1 MTVTLRTEA
10 EAMQQDVIHRF
21 LCDEAPWSRGIPRE
35 TVARAIAHSLNF
47 GVFDGDAQVA
57 YARVVTDRATFAWL
71 ADVFVLQAHRG
82 RGHAVRLMDA
92 VVAHPALQGLRRF
105 SLATSTAPGLYA
117 RYGFTPLVKP
127 QLLMER
133 YAPDLYLSQGS
144 P

>member
-57 YARVVTDRATFAWL
+57 YVRVVTDRATFAWL
-71 ADVFVLQAHRG
+71 ADVFVLAPHRG
-82 RGHAVRLMDA
+82 RGHALRLMDA

-105 SLATSTAPGLYA
+105 SLATRTAPGLYA

>member
-1 MTVTLRTEA
+1 MSITVRSGA
-10 EAMQQDVIHRF
+10 EAMQLDVIHRF

-35 TVARAIAHSLNF
+35 TVARAVAHSLNF
-47 GVFDGDAQVA
+47 GVFDGEVQVA

-117 RYGFTPLVKP
+117 RYGFTAPVKP
-127 QLLMER
+127 QILMER
-133 YAPDLYLSQGS
+133 YAPDLYLTQG
-144 P
+144 PA

>member
-1 MTVTLRTEA
+1 MTVTLCTEA

-82 RGHAVRLMDA
+82 RGHALRLMDA

-144 P
+144 A

>member
-82 RGHAVRLMDA
+82 RGHALRLMDA

>member
-1 MTVTLRTEA
+1 MTVTLCTEA

-82 RGHAVRLMDA
+82 RGHALRLMDA